1 MWKQSI
7 VPAVRMLLVLTVLT
21 GVLYPLTITAAAL
34 LAFPAQANGSLVQLD
49 GVIVGSALIGQA
61 NDDARYFWP
70 RPSAVAYMDGSTPGS
85 LGSSG
90 ASNLAPTSTT
100 LADQV
105 AVRAA
110 DFRAANDLTAT
121 APIPPD
127 MLTASGSG
135 LDPHISPAA
144 ARAQVARVAA
154 ARGIRAPDV
163 AALVE
168 EHLERP
174 QFGFLGE
181 TRVNVLALNLA
192 LDRLE

>member
-34 LAFPAQANGSLVQLD
+34 LAFPAQANGSLVQRE
-49 GVIVGSALIGQA
+49 GVVVGSALIGQA

-70 RPSAVAYMDGSTPGS
+70 RPSAVAYMDGSTPSS

-90 ASNLAPTSTT
+90 GSNLAPTSAT
-100 LADQV
+100 LANQV
-105 AVRAA
+105 ATRAA
-110 DFRAANDLTAT
+110 AFRAANDLTAS

-127 MLTASGSG
+127 ILTASGSG

-144 ARAQVARVAA
+144 ARAQVARVAV
-154 ARGIRAPDV
+154 ARGIAAPAV

-168 EHLERP
+168 QQVERP
-174 QFGFLGE
+174 QFDFLGE
-181 TRVNVLALNLA
+181 PRVNVLALNLA

>member
-21 GVLYPLTITAAAL
+21 GVLYPLTITVAAL
-34 LAFPAQANGSLVQLD
+34 LAFPAQANGSLVQRD
-49 GVIVGSALIGQA
+49 GVVVGSTLIGQM

-70 RPSAVAYMDGSTPGS
+70 RPSAVGYMDGSTPAS

-90 ASNLAPTSTT
+90 ASNLAPTSAT
-100 LADQV
+100 LARQV
-105 AVRAA
+105 AARAA
-110 DFRAANDLTAT
+110 AFRAANDLTAS
-121 APIPPD
+121 ASIPPD
-127 MLTASGSG
+127 MLTASASG
-135 LDPHISPAA
+135 LDPHNSPAA
-144 ARAQVARVAA
+144 ARAQVERVAA

-168 EHLERP
+168 GQIERP

-181 TRVNVLALNLA
+181 ARVNVLALNLA

>member
-7 VPAVRMLLVLTVLT
+7 FPAVRMLLVLTVLT
-21 GVLYPLTITAAAL
+21 GLLYPLAITAVAL
-34 LAFPAQANGSLVQLD
+34 LAFPAQANGSLVQRD
-49 GVIVGSALIGQA
+49 GVVVGSALIGQA

-70 RPSAVAYMDGSTPGS
+70 RPSAVTYMAGSTAAS

-90 ASNLAPTSTT
+90 ASHLAPTSAT
-100 LADQV
+100 LAGQV
-105 AVRAA
+105 AARAA
-110 DFRAANDLTAT
+110 AFRVANDLTAT
-121 APIPPD
+121 APVPPD

-144 ARAQVARVAA
+144 ARAQVERVAA

-168 EHLERP
+168 QQMERS

-181 TRVNVLALNLA
+181 ARVNVLALNLA
-192 LDRLE
+192 LDQLQ